1 MPRGEV
7 ESRTRTARRA
17 QASDP
22 ARAEHH
28 LPNRSAGTCLG
39 TRRADKHSGTYSNNW
54 STASKLRLSTSSA
67 VISNRHGLTRLSVP
81 HLDCAVRLHRSHG
94 IHRVSGH
101 QMGVGPAQ
109 RLSLEEKTTFD
120 SSVSPSTPL
129 PPLAAKTDI
138 SRRSSL
144 PIKACAQAVRQS
156 IEILSAVHARPARR
170 ALSGTVAGN
179 FSRRTSSVSPAVGI

>member
-28 LPNRSAGTCLG
+28 LPNRSAGTCVG

-67 VISNRHGLTRLSVP
+67 VISNRHRLTRLSVP
-81 HLDCAVRLHRSHG
+81 HLDCAVRLHRSQG

-101 QMGVGPAQ
+101 QLGVGPAQ

-120 SSVSPSTPL
+120 SSASSSTPL

-144 PIKACAQAVRQS
+144 P
-156 IEILSAVHARPARR
+156 
-170 ALSGTVAGN
+170 N
-179 FSRRTSSVSPAVGI
+179 